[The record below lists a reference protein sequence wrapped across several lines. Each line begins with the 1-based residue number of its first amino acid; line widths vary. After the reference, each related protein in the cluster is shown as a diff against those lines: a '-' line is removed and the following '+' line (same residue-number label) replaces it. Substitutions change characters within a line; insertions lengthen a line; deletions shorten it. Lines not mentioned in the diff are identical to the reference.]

1 MLTHRALPVE
11 PIFSLT
17 FVSKSMHNLFEIKSA
32 FVGSTA
38 FKGERRLAE
47 LGRIRRE
54 LTTPRM
60 GSTGCQGRS
69 PVDLSTACHADFAP
83 WVGTEFRV
91 TTQPG
96 STIAMEL
103 VETAPLTASGNLPRR
118 QPFSLVFRGPKDRLL
133 DQRIHTL
140 EHNRLGRLGLFLVP
154 IGPGADGNGLY
165 YQAIFN

>member
-1 MLTHRALPVE
+1 
-11 PIFSLT
+11 
-17 FVSKSMHNLFEIKSA
+17 
-32 FVGSTA
+32 
-38 FKGERRLAE
+38 
-47 LGRIRRE
+47 
-54 LTTPRM
+54 
-60 GSTGCQGRS
+60 
-69 PVDLSTACHADFAP
+69 VDLSTACLADFAP

-91 TTQPG
+91 TTEPANA
-96 STIAMEL
+96 IAMEL